1 MKKNNIHSQ
10 QDTVQTEHLSRR
22 HFYIIIVLIVIILV
36 ALIAHTILRPDRNA
50 TLRIIYTSDMQGQI
64 TYSDGQYAGYEKVA
78 ALSHKLSS
86 EGDHVL
92 LLDAGNCLGDSVI
105 AEMDNGQ
112 SILSLMNTMQ
122 YDAMVPGPMDFVY
135 GADTLSSLRS
145 KASFPFL
152 AANITKADGST
163 VFENY
168 KILNIN
174 SVRIGVIGVTTG
186 LSQTQAQKSSLT
198 VADPV
203 ETVKNVLGQM
213 SGKTDAV
220 IVLAYTG
227 SEDITNAL
235 AAIDGVSIVIE
246 SGASEAFANTADNG
260 TVITSAGTKGNV
272 IGVASLDINRSDV
285 SVDSQFYTSSDYS
298 SLSAEQ
304 SVADAVAS
312 VVRSADTN
320 ASEHAGSITLSTDTA
335 ADTAETE
342 SDTSDETAD
351 TADTLE
357 DGSTDSDVRTYHL
370 AETGIGNLTADAM
383 LDAAASDGAVVALM
397 PDQSISGTLA
407 NGIVS
412 NGQVQNLFDDQLY
425 LVTCKMTGGDLRTA
439 LENSFNN
446 YPNAD
451 GFLQVSGISYTFNAS
466 TAIGSRLSD
475 IMIDGHKLD
484 DARTYIVATTNILAD
499 TLGYRSEATGRVGT
513 YRTIASVV
521 TDYIQK
527 NSSATSGSA
536 LPSETESDTEDTTA
550 SGETADTSRIQI
562 NE

>member
-10 QDTVQTEHLSRR
+10 PDTVQTEHLSRR
-22 HFYIIIVLIVIILV
+22 HFYIIIVLIVIILA

-246 SGASEAFANTADNG
+246 SGASEAFANTTDNG

-272 IGVASLDINRSDV
+272 IGVVSLDITRSDV
-285 SVDSQFYTSSDYS
+285 SADSQFYTASDYS
-298 SLSAEQ
+298 SLPAEQ
-304 SVADAVAS
+304 SAADEVAS

-320 ASEHAGSITLSTDTA
+320 ASEPAGSITLPTDIADDTA
-335 ADTAETE
+335 DSE

-351 TADTLE
+351 TLE
-357 DGSTDSDVRTYHL
+357 DGSADNDVRTYHL

-412 NGQVQNLFDDQLY
+412 KGQVQNLFDDQLY

-439 LENSFNN
+439 LEKSFDN

-499 TLGYRSEATGRVGT
+499 TLGYRSEATGRIGT

-527 NSSATSGSA
+527 NSSAASGSA
-536 LPSETESDTEDTTA
+536 LPSETESDTEDTTV
-550 SGETADTSRIQI
+550 SSETADTTRIQI

>member
-198 VADPV
+198 VVDPV

-246 SGASEAFANTADNG
+246 SGASEAFANTTDNG

-272 IGVASLDINRSDV
+272 IGVASLDITRSDV

-320 ASEHAGSITLSTDTA
+320 ASEPAGSITLSTDTA
-335 ADTAETE
+335 ADT
-342 SDTSDETAD
+342 
-351 TADTLE
+351 LE
-357 DGSTDSDVRTYHL
+357 DGSADSDVRTYHL

-412 NGQVQNLFDDQLY
+412 KGQVQNLFDDQLY

-439 LENSFNN
+439 LENSCNN
-446 YPNAD
+446 YPNAY

>member
-64 TYSDGQYAGYEKVA
+64 NYSDGQYAGYEKVA

-122 YDAMVPGPMDFVY
+122 YDAMVTGPMDFVY

-220 IVLAYTG
+220 IVLTYTG

-235 AAIDGVSIVIE
+235 
-246 SGASEAFANTADNG
+246 ASEAFANTADNG

-285 SVDSQFYTSSDYS
+285 SVDSQFYASSDYC

-304 SVADAVAS
+304 SVADAVAG

-335 ADTAETE
+335 SDTAETE

-351 TADTLE
+351 TLE
-357 DGSTDSDVRTYHL
+357 DGSADSDVRTYHL

-412 NGQVQNLFDDQLY
+412 KGQVQNLFDDQLY

-499 TLGYRSEATGRVGT
+499 TLGYRSEATGRIGT

>member
-174 SVRIGVIGVTTG
+174 SVHIGVIGVTTG

-320 ASEHAGSITLSTDTA
+320 ASEHAGSINLSTDTA

-342 SDTSDETAD
+342 SDTSDE

-412 NGQVQNLFDDQLY
+412 KGQVRNLFDDQLY

>member
-10 QDTVQTEHLSRR
+10 PDTVQTEHLSRR
-22 HFYIIIVLIVIILV
+22 HFYIIIVLIVIILA

-50 TLRIIYTSDMQGQI
+50 TLRIIYTSDVQGQI

-78 ALSHKLSS
+78 ALSHKLAS

-112 SILSLMNTMQ
+112 SILSLMNTVQ

-135 GADTLSSLRS
+135 GVDTLSSLRS
-145 KASFPFL
+145 KAGFPFL

-186 LSQTQAQKSSLT
+186 LSQIQAQKSSLT

-220 IVLAYTG
+220 IVLTYTG

-246 SGASEAFANTADNG
+246 SGASEAFANTTDNG

-272 IGVASLDINRSDV
+272 IGVASLDITRSDV
-285 SVDSQFYTSSDYS
+285 SVDSQFYTASDYS

-304 SVADAVAS
+304 SAADAVAS

-320 ASEHAGSITLSTDTA
+320 ASEPAGSITVS

-351 TADTLE
+351 TLE
-357 DGSTDSDVRTYHL
+357 DSSADSGVRTYHL

-397 PDQSISGTLA
+397 PDQSISGTLT

-412 NGQVQNLFDDQLY
+412 KGQVQNLFDDQLY

-439 LENSFNN
+439 LEKSFDN

-484 DARTYIVATTNILAD
+484 DARTYIVATTNLLAD

-527 NSSATSGSA
+527 NSSAASGSA
-536 LPSETESDTEDTTA
+536 LPSETESDTEDTTV
-550 SGETADTSRIQI
+550 SGETADTTRIQI

>member
-1 MKKNNIHSQ
+1 M
-10 QDTVQTEHLSRR
+10 
-22 HFYIIIVLIVIILV
+22 
-36 ALIAHTILRPDRNA
+36 
-50 TLRIIYTSDMQGQI
+50 
-64 TYSDGQYAGYEKVA
+64 
-78 ALSHKLSS
+78 
-86 EGDHVL
+86 
-92 LLDAGNCLGDSVI
+92 
-105 AEMDNGQ
+105 
-112 SILSLMNTMQ
+112 
-122 YDAMVPGPMDFVY
+122 
-135 GADTLSSLRS
+135 
-145 KASFPFL
+145 
-152 AANITKADGST
+152 
-163 VFENY
+163 
-168 KILNIN
+168 
-174 SVRIGVIGVTTG
+174 
-186 LSQTQAQKSSLT
+186 
-198 VADPV
+198 
-203 ETVKNVLGQM
+203 
-213 SGKTDAV
+213 
-220 IVLAYTG
+220 
-227 SEDITNAL
+227 
-235 AAIDGVSIVIE
+235 
-246 SGASEAFANTADNG
+246 
-260 TVITSAGTKGNV
+260 
-272 IGVASLDINRSDV
+272 
-285 SVDSQFYTSSDYS
+285 
-298 SLSAEQ
+298 
-304 SVADAVAS
+304 AS

-320 ASEHAGSITLSTDTA
+320 ASEPAGSITLSTDTA

-351 TADTLE
+351 TLE
-357 DGSTDSDVRTYHL
+357 DGSADSDVRTYHL

-412 NGQVQNLFDDQLY
+412 KGQVQNLFDDQLY

>member
-50 TLRIIYTSDMQGQI
+50 TLRIIYTSDLQGQI
-64 TYSDGQYAGYEKVA
+64 TYSDGQYVGYEKVA

-220 IVLAYTG
+220 IVLTYTG
-227 SEDITNAL
+227 
-235 AAIDGVSIVIE
+235 SIVIE

-320 ASEHAGSITLSTDTA
+320 ASEPAGSITLSTDTA

-342 SDTSDETAD
+342 SDTSDE

-412 NGQVQNLFDDQLY
+412 KGQVQNLFDDQLY

-499 TLGYRSEATGRVGT
+499 TLGYRSEATGRIGT

>member
-10 QDTVQTEHLSRR
+10 PDIVQTEHLSRR
-22 HFYIIIVLIVIILV
+22 HFYIIIVLIVIILA

-50 TLRIIYTSDMQGQI
+50 TLRIIYTSDVQGQI

-78 ALSHKLSS
+78 ALSHKLAS

-135 GADTLSSLRS
+135 GVDTLSSLRS
-145 KASFPFL
+145 KAGFPFL

-186 LSQTQAQKSSLT
+186 LSQIQAQKSSLT

-220 IVLAYTG
+220 IVLTYTG

-246 SGASEAFANTADNG
+246 SGASEAFANTTDNG

-272 IGVASLDINRSDV
+272 IGVASLDITRSDV
-285 SVDSQFYTSSDYS
+285 SVDSQFYTASDYS

-304 SVADAVAS
+304 SAADAVAS

-320 ASEHAGSITLSTDTA
+320 ASEPAGSITVS

-351 TADTLE
+351 TLE
-357 DGSTDSDVRTYHL
+357 DSSADSGVRTYHL

-412 NGQVQNLFDDQLY
+412 KGQVQNLFDDQLY

-439 LENSFNN
+439 LEKSFDN

-484 DARTYIVATTNILAD
+484 DARTYIVATTNLLAD

-527 NSSATSGSA
+527 NSSAASGSA
-536 LPSETESDTEDTTA
+536 LPSETESDTEDTTV
-550 SGETADTSRIQI
+550 SGETADTTRIQI

>member
-64 TYSDGQYAGYEKVA
+64 NYSDGQYAGYEKVA

-135 GADTLSSLRS
+135 GADALSSLRS

-186 LSQTQAQKSSLT
+186 LSLT

-220 IVLAYTG
+220 IVLTYTG

-272 IGVASLDINRSDV
+272 IGVVSLDINRSDV
-285 SVDSQFYTSSDYS
+285 SVDSQFYASSDYC

-320 ASEHAGSITLSTDTA
+320 ASEPAGSITLSTDTA
-335 ADTAETE
+335 SDTAETE
-342 SDTSDETAD
+342 SDTSDE

-412 NGQVQNLFDDQLY
+412 KGQVQNLFDDQLY

-499 TLGYRSEATGRVGT
+499 TLGYSSEATGRIGT

>member
-198 VADPV
+198 VVDPV

-246 SGASEAFANTADNG
+246 SGASEAFANTTDNG

-272 IGVASLDINRSDV
+272 IGVASLDITRSDV

-320 ASEHAGSITLSTDTA
+320 ASEPAGSITLSTDTA
-335 ADTAETE
+335 ADT
-342 SDTSDETAD
+342 
-351 TADTLE
+351 LE
-357 DGSTDSDVRTYHL
+357 DGSADSDVRTYHL

-412 NGQVQNLFDDQLY
+412 KGQVQNLFDDQLY

>member
-174 SVRIGVIGVTTG
+174 SVRIGVIGVITG

-203 ETVKNVLGQM
+203 ETVKNVLSQM

-220 IVLAYTG
+220 IVLTYTG

-351 TADTLE
+351 TLE
-357 DGSTDSDVRTYHL
+357 DGSADSDVRTYHL

-397 PDQSISGTLA
+397 PDQLISGTLA

-412 NGQVQNLFDDQLY
+412 KGQVQNLFDDQLY

>member
-174 SVRIGVIGVTTG
+174 SVRICVIGVTTG

-198 VADPV
+198 VVDPV

-246 SGASEAFANTADNG
+246 SGASEAFANTTDNG

-272 IGVASLDINRSDV
+272 IGVASLDITRSDV

-320 ASEHAGSITLSTDTA
+320 ASEPAGSITLSTDTA

-351 TADTLE
+351 TLE
-357 DGSTDSDVRTYHL
+357 DGSADSDVRTYHL

-412 NGQVQNLFDDQLY
+412 KGQVQNLFDDQLY

>member
-174 SVRIGVIGVTTG
+174 SVCIGVIGVTTG

-220 IVLAYTG
+220 IVLTYTG

-351 TADTLE
+351 TLE

-397 PDQSISGTLA
+397 PDQSISGTLS

-412 NGQVQNLFDDQLY
+412 KGQVQNLFDDQLY

-499 TLGYRSEATGRVGT
+499 TLGYRSEATGRIGT